1 MVVFIYL
8 LKNSINSRFNLV
20 LCVKRSPMVFSV
32 KQFIIIKLDL
42 KSGKKTR

>member
-1 MVVFIYL
+1 MVVFIFIKEL
-8 LKNSINSRFNLV
+8 FNSRFNLV

-32 KQFIIIKLDL
+32 KQFYIKLDL

>member
-1 MVVFIYL
+1 MVVFIIIKEL
-8 LKNSINSRFNLV
+8 FNSRFNLV

-32 KQFIIIKLDL
+32 KQFIIKLDL

>member
-1 MVVFIYL
+1 MVVFIL

-32 KQFIIIKLDL
+32 KQFYIIIKLDL

>member
-1 MVVFIYL
+1 MVVFIFIKEL
-8 LKNSINSRFNLV
+8 FNSRFNLV

-32 KQFIIIKLDL
+32 KQFIIKLDL

>member
-1 MVVFIYL
+1 MVVFIL

-32 KQFIIIKLDL
+32 KQFYIKLDL